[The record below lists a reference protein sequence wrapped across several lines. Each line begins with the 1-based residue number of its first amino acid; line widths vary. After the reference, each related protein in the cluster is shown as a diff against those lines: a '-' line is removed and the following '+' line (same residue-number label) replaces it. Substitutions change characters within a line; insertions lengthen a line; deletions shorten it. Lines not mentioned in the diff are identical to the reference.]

1 MLQPE
6 PRAPCT
12 GFRRRTEAFRL
23 TKAGRGTAFGCQ
35 PSPSAECRLIPKA
48 RDPGQPAPDEIR
60 AYLARLLG
68 AAAFPASDRRRKLLA
83 HVVDRTLA
91 GRARRLDGSDLALS
105 VLGRDERFDP
115 QGDPIVRI
123 EVGRLRRDL
132 GRYYLAE
139 GRADPIRIT
148 IPEGR
153 YV

>member
-1 MLQPE
+1 M
-6 PRAPCT
+6 
-12 GFRRRTEAFRL
+12 
-23 TKAGRGTAFGCQ
+23 
-35 PSPSAECRLIPKA
+35 SRLIPKA

-91 GRARRLDGSDLALS
+91 GRASRLDEFDLALS

-123 EVGRLRRDL
+123 EVRRLRRDL

-139 GRADPIRIT
+139 GRDDPIRIT

-153 YV
+153 YAPAFEAVDPTSAPGSIDGLEN